1 MLLGNV
7 GAVFLFEW
15 KTSLTAPRMAWWAV
29 LALFPV
35 FIVTLIRIGPELD
48 ASADQW
54 AVILFVLIPMLINML
69 GTFLC
74 TTSVVSS
81 ELEKKSWVYLA
92 VRPNGSTAV
101 LLGKYLAAVTW
112 VISAALLG
120 LTVSVLITQVDDMW
134 RIWSIL
140 ARLICL
146 SCPAYAA
153 VFLILGTLFPK
164 RSMVIAVAYALIF
177 ELVISFVPAMINNL
191 TVQYRL
197 RALFLDWADISIDNA
212 ELDFL
217 SLVSSASAAFHV
229 AMLVAYT
236 LVLLIVA
243 VVVIRWCEFKVG
255 EESDV

>member
-1 MLLGNV
+1 MRLGNI

-15 KTSLTAPRMAWWAV
+15 KTALTVPRMAWWAV

-35 FIVTLIRIGPELD
+35 FIVTLIRIRPDLNP
-48 ASADQW
+48 SADLW
-54 AVILFVLIPMLINML
+54 AAILFVLIPMLISML

-74 TTSVVSS
+74 ATSVVSS
-81 ELEKKSWVYLA
+81 ELERKSWVYLA

-112 VISAALLG
+112 VSSAALLG
-120 LTVSVLITQVDDMW
+120 LTVSVLITQMDDMRGMW
-134 RIWSIL
+134 TTL

-153 VFLILGTLFPK
+153 LFLILGTLFPK
-164 RSMVIAVAYALIF
+164 RSMVIAVAYTLIF
-177 ELVISFVPAMINNL
+177 ELVISFVPAMINKL

-217 SLVSSASAAFHV
+217 SLVSDASAAFHV
-229 AMLVAYT
+229 AMLLAYT
-236 LVLLIVA
+236 LVLLIAA